1 MNFLT
6 AGKFRIARH
15 AAWAARLLSVVL
27 FLSVVSAK
35 AHNGPPFPIITDQHV
50 GPCIVSLW
58 IHPDIGTSPIFIL
71 VDAPPG
77 ATIPKDLKIQ
87 IGVQPVSNRLAE
99 VIYPTTIEDQRGQIE
114 YKTNVDF
121 DQQEFWK
128 VRLILS
134 SSNGGGEAAAQVEAT
149 PYGYGRWDLLLFALP
164 FLAVAFLFFNGVA
177 KRRRLRKLR
186 MQQAA

>member
-1 MNFLT
+1 MNLSMP
-6 AGKFRIARH
+6 KKSRIARH
-15 AAWAARLLSVVL
+15 AARAACFSSVLLLLSVMP
-27 FLSVVSAK
+27 AK

-50 GPCIVSLW
+50 GPCVVSLW
-58 IHPDIGTSPIFIL
+58 IHPDIGNSPIFVL
-71 VDAPPG
+71 LDAPPG
-77 ATIPKDLKIQ
+77 GTLPKNLKIQ

-99 VIYPTTIEDQRGQIE
+99 VIYPTTIEDQRGQLE
-114 YKTNVDF
+114 YKTNVEF

-134 SSNGGGEAAAQVEAT
+134 SSTGDGEATAQVEAT

-177 KRRRLRKLR
+177 KRHRLRKLR

>member
-1 MNFLT
+1 MNVLIPR
-6 AGKFRIARH
+6 KFRIARH
-15 AAWAARLLSVVL
+15 AARATCFSIALLLLSVTP
-27 FLSVVSAK
+27 AK

-71 VDAPPG
+71 VDPAPG
-77 ATIPKDLKIQ
+77 TTIPKDLKMQ
-87 IGVQPVSNRLAE
+87 VGVQPVSNRLAE
-99 VIYPTTIEDQRGQIE
+99 VIYLTTIADERGQLE
-114 YKTNVDF
+114 YKTNVEF

-128 VRLILS
+128 VRLILAS
-134 SSNGGGEAAAQVEAT
+134 SAGGGEFTAQVEAT

-164 FLAVAFLFFNGVA
+164 FVAVAFLFLKGVA